1 MTQLERE
8 QMEVEKLEKK
18 QREVEKQEERCKVRV
33 FAINWA
39 T

>member
-1 MTQLERE
+1 VTQLERE

-18 QREVEKQEERCKVRV
+18 QREVEKQEERCKVCV

>member
-1 MTQLERE
+1 VTQLERE

>member
-18 QREVEKQEERCKVRV
+18 QREVEKQEERCKVCV

>member
-1 MTQLERE
+1 
-8 QMEVEKLEKK
+8 MEVEKLEKK
-18 QREVEKQEERCKVRV
+18 QREVEKQEERCKVCV